1 MPIIMDRLEVKQPT
15 GCHVYYRVPSNN
27 HKKPKPILRCIYV
40 DTLNID
46 VAHNAVMEDLHMTQE
61 HYLKPLLV
69 LLTGEKV

>member
-15 GCHVYYRVPSNN
+15 GCHVYYRVPSKNA
-27 HKKPKPILRCIYV
+27 KKPKPILRCIYV

-69 LLTGEKV
+69 LLTGGKV